1 MFSLDEATGARTR
14 HRGKPSCCGIGI
26 GIKANGLRRTFD
38 VEHKGCLWFYV
49 FLRIFLVDLCFLDKR
64 ER

>member
-14 HRGKPSCCGIGI
+14 HRGKPLCCGIGI
-26 GIKANGLRRTFD
+26 GIKANYWMRFGGLRRTFD

-49 FLRIFLVDLCFLDKR
+49 IIIAYLSS
-64 ER
+64 